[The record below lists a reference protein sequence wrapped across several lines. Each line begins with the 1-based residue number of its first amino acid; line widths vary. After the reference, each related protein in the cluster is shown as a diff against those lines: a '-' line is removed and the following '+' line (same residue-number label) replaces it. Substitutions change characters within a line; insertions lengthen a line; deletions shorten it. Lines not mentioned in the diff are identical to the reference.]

1 MQLSPHFSLTEMTR
15 TGTGLSN
22 AAPPQAIANL
32 TALCVNVLE
41 PIRIHFGKPVQINSG
56 YRGPAVNRAVGSK
69 PTSQHAK
76 GEAADIEI
84 PGVSNLALARWI
96 AANLTFDQL
105 IAEAV
110 KANDPSA
117 GWVHVSYAPRMRGQV
132 LTMTLGTHGAVYS
145 TGLPK

>member
-1 MQLSPHFSLTEMTR
+1 MTQLSPHFSLSEMTV
-15 TGTGLSN
+15 TGTGLPN
-22 AAPPQAIANL
+22 VAPSQAIASL

-41 PIRIHFGKPVQINSG
+41 PIRAHFGKPVQVNSG

-96 AANLTFDQL
+96 AANLKFDQL

-117 GWVHVSYAPRMRGQV
+117 GWVHVSYGPRMRGQV
-132 LTMTLGTHGAVYS
+132 LTMKGGKYTV
-145 TGLPK
+145 GLAA